1 MKYKSYLMHNYR
13 IDVASGNPWR
23 ANKGRFG
30 TAPAGARV
38 NRYEVLEDDPW
49 NTTGTRITLSK
60 AGQARWE
67 REKAANAMK
76 SKKNRIE
83 DDELEKLI
91 DPYRWRQE
99 DRENIKNIV
108 DDASS
113 IAKKGSQSLEGIF
126 NKPTRGPRYDLSSMT
141 DAELRSV
148 LNREQMERQYNDYF
162 NPPQLSTGQK
172 FVKGLGTALDVASTV
187 GGVVSLGMG
196 IAIAAN
202 KLKKGDS

>member
-1 MKYKSYLMHNYR
+1 MHNYR

-23 ANKGRFG
+23 QGGGKFG
-30 TAPAGARV
+30 NAPAGYRV
-38 NRYEVLEDDPW
+38 NRYEETFERSPSGGGQGPSLRGV
-49 NTTGTRITLSK
+49 RLSK

-67 REKAANAMK
+67 REKLANRQKK
-76 SKKNRIE
+76 SKDQVK
-83 DDELEKLI
+83 DEMDLI
-91 DPYRWRQE
+91 DPYRWQME
-99 DRENIKNIV
+99 DRENIKSIT

-113 IAKKGSQSLEGIF
+113 IARQGSQSLNKMF

-141 DAELRSV
+141 DAELRSI

-172 FVKGLGTALDVASTV
+172 WMNGLGTALDVAATV

-202 KLKKGDS
+202 KLKKGD